1 MALGSIFPSLI
12 PRHTSMLMPTQ
23 PFPAPPVSSSLS
35 SLRSPCNVLSPHAI
49 SNFIEQ
55 QREGEQS
62 NTLFF
67 LRSAPS
73 CYLFYIYT
81 TSHCCFNKIYML
93 FCSGASPTSPP
104 VPARVVFFSP
114 LPVSRSL
121 SQQPLLSGHFKM
133 NGILN
138 VCARSGGLN
147 QPVSPSLLPH
157 PAQINPC

>member
-62 NTLFF
+62 NTLFS
-67 LRSAPS
+67 SA
-73 CYLFYIYT
+73 LLQVVTFFIYIRLHTVASIKYT
-81 TSHCCFNKIYML
+81 CCFAP
-93 FCSGASPTSPP
+93 GRPPPPPRASTSSF
-104 VPARVVFFSP
+104 FFSAA
-114 LPVSRSL
+114 S
-121 SQQPLLSGHFKM
+121 
-133 NGILN
+133 
-138 VCARSGGLN
+138 
-147 QPVSPSLLPH
+147 QPVTQSAAAPVGTF
-157 PAQINPC
+157 

>member
-49 SNFIEQ
+49 PNFIEQ

-62 NTLFF
+62 NTLFS
-67 LRSAPS
+67 SA
-73 CYLFYIYT
+73 LLQVVTFFIYIRLHTVASIKYT
-81 TSHCCFNKIYML
+81 CCFAP
-93 FCSGASPTSPP
+93 GRPPPPPRASTSS
-104 VPARVVFFSP
+104 FFSP